1 MPSRK
6 TRAEI
11 LYPRRVAYTLVLASI
26 ALYLF
31 FSIWPILFSIG
42 IAFTDANDVKI
53 APNPKLVESIN
64 NAIACATML
73 RDNTSYMQVAIG
85 VVRRVDSLLGSI
97 NQSLADIY
105 NMTASGVS
113 PSSLEYQLA
122 ASDLYNKAS
131 QLPSILSDFEKAFNC
146 TQLGYPTD
154 KTVVSS
160 DVESNLTRLMEL
172 SSYLPTLQDP
182 GRILNL
188 TSMGLSI
195 VSSSIS
201 YFRSIET
208 DYKGYFNSVISSLE
222 ADKSNVEMH
231 FIGLS
236 NFQKLFTDPRFIYS
250 LYKTLLFVA
259 TSVPLKVGVGV
270 LLAFLYSTPLVYGRR
285 VWRGLLLTPWA
296 LPLLLSGM
304 MWKYIFYPS
313 GPMGLALHL
322 DINNNEWHAFLVYNL
337 FEMWLAYPFIMTVT
351 MGALSGVSKD
361 LIEAS
366 YIDGA
371 SVWFRMRRITLPL
384 ISRPL
389 VLATILTT
397 GASLQAFMVPLLING
412 GGPTETITAPFLGS
426 ATGNA
431 NEFLLLFGYDRVTI
445 DKQYGYA
452 AATYVVVV
460 LIILA
465 YVALWFYYSR
475 RGGRGW

>member
-6 TRAEI
+6 TRAEV
-11 LYPRRVAYTLVLASI
+11 LYPRRVAYSLVVASI

-31 FSIWPILFSIG
+31 FSVWPILFSIG
-42 IAFTDANDVKI
+42 IAFTNANDVNI
-53 APNPKLVESIN
+53 APNPQLVGSIN
-64 NAIACATML
+64 NAIACAEAL
-73 RDNTSYMQVAIG
+73 RDNASYVERAVG
-85 VVRRVDSLLGSI
+85 AVKRVDELLTSI
-97 NQSLADIY
+97 NQSLANIY
-105 NMTASGVS
+105 NMVLNGTS

-122 ASDLYNKAS
+122 VSDLYNKANM
-131 QLPSILSDFEKAFNC
+131 LPSILSDFEKAFNC
-146 TQLGYPTD
+146 TALGYPTD
-154 KTVVSS
+154 KTIISS
-160 DVESNLTRLMEL
+160 AVESNLTRLMEL

-182 GRILNL
+182 NRILNL

-195 VSSSIS
+195 VSASEA
-201 YFRSIET
+201 YFKSIET
-208 DYKGYFNSVISSLE
+208 DYKGYFNSVIKSLE
-222 ADKSNVEMH
+222 ADKYGVEMH
-231 FIGLS
+231 FAGLS
-236 NFQKLFTDPRFIYS
+236 NFQKLFTDPRFVYS

-259 TSVPLKVGVGV
+259 TSVPLKVSVGV

-296 LPLLLSGM
+296 LPILLSGM

-313 GPMGLALHL
+313 GPLGAAFHL

-337 FEMWLAYPFIMTVT
+337 FEAWLAYPFIMTVT

-371 SVWFRMRRITLPL
+371 SLFFRVRHVVLPL
-384 ISRPL
+384 VSRPL

-412 GGPTETITAPFLGS
+412 GGPTKTIAVPYLGS

-431 NEFLLLFGYDRVTI
+431 NEVLLLFGYDRVTI